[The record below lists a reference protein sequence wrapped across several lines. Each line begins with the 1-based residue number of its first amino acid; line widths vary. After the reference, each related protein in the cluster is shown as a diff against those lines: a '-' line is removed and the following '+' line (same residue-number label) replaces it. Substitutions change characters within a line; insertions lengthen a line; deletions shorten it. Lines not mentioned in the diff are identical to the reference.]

1 MLLMVVDDL
10 LEALAGSESAAHA
23 AAVAHRGLSTL
34 IEVLSRDDV
43 DDTLASG
50 AVDLVAALL
59 RGASAETLAAVD
71 ATSLTMGALVTL
83 VMKSDDRSM
92 LQVSYPA
99 RCTRHPAEHCH
110 AERRGLLDLARSE
123 SARADFAM
131 VRRAVSSVPSS
142 LIPCS

>member
-10 LEALAGSESAAHA
+10 LEALAGSKSAAHA

-34 IEVLSRDDV
+34 VEVLSREDV

-71 ATSLTMGALVTL
+71 ATSLTMPALVAL

-92 LQVSYPA
+92 LQVSDSA
-99 RCTRHPAEHCH
+99 Q
-110 AERRGLLDLARSE
+110 LDTAL
-123 SARADFAM
+123 
-131 VRRAVSSVPSS
+131 
-142 LIPCS
+142 C